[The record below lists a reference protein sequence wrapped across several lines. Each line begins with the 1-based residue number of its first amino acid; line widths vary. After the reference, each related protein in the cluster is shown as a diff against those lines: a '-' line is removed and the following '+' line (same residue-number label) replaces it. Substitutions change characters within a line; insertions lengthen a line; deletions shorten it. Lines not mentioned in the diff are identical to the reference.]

1 MATYNL
7 PDQKSTEQDR
17 DLGFGSSLSKRT
29 NFRLLNRDGTFNV
42 QRHHPTFWRAHFSYN
57 ALIEMSWGTFFL
69 TVMGIYLFINA
80 TFAVGYLACGKD
92 SLLGDAGVSMFL
104 RAFFFSVHTF
114 ATIGYGNVVPHGV
127 PANMLVTIESLAG
140 LISFALVAGL
150 VFARFSRPTARII
163 YTERALIAP
172 YRGGQSLQF
181 RLLNGRDNE
190 LLEVHISV
198 ILSRFETSG
207 AARQRRFYQL
217 ELERNVVTFFPL
229 NWTVVHP
236 IDERSPLHG
245 WNEAMLRISE
255 AEVLILLS
263 ATDDAFAQ
271 VVHNRASYTA
281 DEIVWGAR
289 FLPILNEDGSGVPA
303 NVVERLNRFEM
314 LGSTS
319 QSGQTAAL
327 TT

>member
-1 MATYNL
+1 MATYDL
-7 PDQKSTEQDR
+7 PEQKAAEQDR

-42 QRHHPTFWRAHFSYN
+42 QRHRPTFWRAHFSYN
-57 ALIEMSWGTFFL
+57 ALIEMTWGTFFL

-80 TFAVGYLACGKD
+80 TFAIGYLACGKD
-92 SLLGDAGVSMFL
+92 ALLGDAGVSAFL

-127 PANMLVTIESLAG
+127 PANVLVTIESLAG

-150 VFARFSRPTARII
+150 VFARFSRPTAKII
-163 YTERALIAP
+163 YTDHALIAP
-172 YRGGQSLQF
+172 YRDGQSLQF

-190 LLEVHISV
+190 LLEVHVSV
-198 ILSRFETSG
+198 ILSRFESG
-207 AARQRRFYQL
+207 GAGRQRRFYQL
-217 ELERNVVTFFPL
+217 ELERSLVTFFPL

-245 WNEAMLRISE
+245 WNEAMMRNSE

-281 DEIVWGAR
+281 DEIIWGAR

-303 NVVERLNRFEM
+303 NVVEKLNRFER
-314 LGSTS
+314 LGATPKPS
-319 QSGQTAAL
+319 QASAL